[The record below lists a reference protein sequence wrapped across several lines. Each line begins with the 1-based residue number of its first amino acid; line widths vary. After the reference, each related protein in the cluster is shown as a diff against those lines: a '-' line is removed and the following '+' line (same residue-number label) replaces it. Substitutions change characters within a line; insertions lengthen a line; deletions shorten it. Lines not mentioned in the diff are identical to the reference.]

1 MSGRGHRFRWLVAMT
16 LIVAACS
23 KEKPTSH
30 QPDLASLKTNL
41 AFTCVHEADRLPPLD
56 PQADAFFK
64 YARYL
69 QKKDGPKNNDDI
81 ARYYRIAAAYGHH
94 KANDNLQ
101 QMISKGLASSPN
113 RPRESVDLAK
123 QLVEQGIPV
132 GYYDIGYYLNLG
144 YGLKQDKDMAL
155 RYSRKAADLGN
166 PEAQFYVAEKLSW
179 IGAGDIPYLMYRCAA
194 EQGHGEAADTLG
206 VHLQNKLLYAE
217 ATQAFQQGVKVGDA
231 LSASYLED
239 AFKAPRSGNMNYLAL
254 PNDPERSRR
263 YQLIIKFLD
272 HNERN
277 SPKVPDIDQIV
288 PLPPAPLPEW
298 DGTFQWEKEQA
309 HVPPQPSQ
317 ELIERL
323 AKAKNLDPATGLPM
337 PPPPKAP
344 LGTGTAIGK
353 PCPQSGQWCARYSD
367 GSLAKRYTFQKGQT
381 LPTYAL
387 AAPVASAAFP

>member
-1 MSGRGHRFRWLVAMT
+1 MT

-30 QPDLASLKTNL
+30 QPDLASLKANL

-81 ARYYRIAAAYGHH
+81 ARYYRIAAAYGHY

-132 GYYDIGYYLNLG
+132 GYYDMG
-144 YGLKQDKDMAL
+144 YGLKQNKDMAL
-155 RYSRKAADLGN
+155 RYFRKAADLGN
-166 PEAQFYVAEKLSW
+166 PEAQFYVAEQL
-179 IGAGDIPYLMYRCAA
+179 IRVADAGDIARRMYRCAA
-194 EQGHGEAADTLG
+194 VQGHGEAAQFLG
-206 VHLQNKLLYAE
+206 VILQDDRSYAQATEAIQEGVIAGNSQSAHFLSRAFLPAQDADRPPYDQLYYLN
-217 ATQAFQQGVKVGDA
+217 
-231 LSASYLED
+231 LSVD
-239 AFKAPRSGNMNYLAL
+239 T
-254 PNDPERSRR
+254 ERSRR
-263 YQLIIKFLD
+263 YELISDFLD
-272 HNERN
+272 ANEIAN
-277 SPKVPDIDQIV
+277 PKVPDIDQIV

-298 DGTFQWEKEQA
+298 NGTFQWEKEQA
-309 HVPPQPSQ
+309 HISPQPSQ

-337 PPPPKAP
+337 PPPPNAP
-344 LGTGTAIGK
+344 LGTRTAIGK
-353 PCPQSGQWCARYSD
+353 PCPESGQWCVRYSD
-367 GSLAKRYTFQKGQT
+367 GSLSKRYTFHKGQT

-387 AAPVASAAFP
+387 ATSAASATFP